1 MKKGEKKKYNIKL
14 LCSPG
19 PFSPSL
25 PYLVA
30 WKNKNKTPKH
40 KIGKRKKKMKKK
52 NMYSLTETK
61 RN

>member
-40 KIGKRKKKMKKK
+40 KIGKRKKKHVFF
-52 NMYSLTETK
+52 NRDET
-61 RN
+61 